1 MEEAWQ
7 ILNYLPR
14 SFKTEK
20 EQEYINFLWES
31 FTSNYDNE
39 KYQFA
44 FLAFHMLFMSF
55 VYFIVWQIKHNQPQD
70 FNKAVIGFSK
80 DVEKGL
86 LGASSPFTFSEVNE
100 SAIFRFLKL
109 IGCDNNKI
117 GNYTKLVKDRN
128 DIAHSNGN
136 IFYSATE
143 TIDEKITQTLK
154 LIEEIQQQSK
164 PVIESCYQTFLKENH
179 DPEAWEYS
187 ESNDQIREIL
197 IHKNYLS
204 QKDIEICLNYTIT
217 NLETADNY
225 ENIKELHQE
234 LTQEYKDSAE

>member
-7 ILNYLPR
+7 ILEYLPR

-31 FTSNYDNE
+31 FTSNYENG

-55 VYFIVWQIKHNQPQD
+55 VYFIIWQIKHNQPQD
-70 FNKAVIGFSK
+70 FSIAVIGFSK

-86 LGASSPFTFSEVNE
+86 LKATSPFAFSEVNE

-109 IGCDNNKI
+109 IGCDNSKI
-117 GNYTKLVKDRN
+117 SNYTKLVKDRN

-136 IFYSATE
+136 IFYNAAE
-143 TIDEKITQTLK
+143 TIDNKITDTLR

-164 PVIESCYQTFLKENH
+164 SIIELCYQTFLKENH
-179 DPEAWEYS
+179 DSEEWEYS
-187 ESNDQIREIL
+187 QSNDQIREIL

-204 QKDIEICLNYTIT
+204 QKDIEICIDCNIT
-217 NLETADNY
+217 NLETNEDYN
-225 ENIKELHQE
+225 NIKDLHQ
-234 LTQEYKDSAE
+234 TFMQEYKESGE

>member
-7 ILNYLPR
+7 ILEYLPR

-31 FTSNYDNE
+31 FASNYENE

-44 FLAFHMLFMSF
+44 FLAFHMLTMSF
-55 VYFIVWQIKHNQPQD
+55 VYFIVWQIKYNQPQD

-80 DVEKGL
+80 NVEKGL
-86 LGASSPFTFSEVNE
+86 LEATSPFTFSEVNE

-109 IGCDNNKI
+109 IGCDNSKI

-136 IFYSATE
+136 IFYNAAE
-143 TIDEKITQTLK
+143 TIDNKITQTLK

-179 DPEAWEYS
+179 DPEEWEYS
-187 ESNDQIREIL
+187 QSNDQIREIL

-204 QKDIEICLNYTIT
+204 QKDIEICLNCNIT
-217 NLETADNY
+217 NLETNEEY
-225 ENIKELHQE
+225 NNIKDLHQ
-234 LTQEYKDSAE
+234 TFMQEYKESEE